1 MVSKNLRTW
10 FVIHFIADY
19 LFGIPLLIAPVW
31 MLSLFG
37 WQIVDPFTA
46 RLVGAALIGIGGA
59 SLLERNASAE
69 TFRAMLTLKLL
80 WASSAIVGMT
90 ATMLTGSYPLIGWGM
105 IAIFVAFFFIWLYYR
120 LQLQEGENK

>member
-1 MVSKNLRTW
+1 
-10 FVIHFIADY
+10 
-19 LFGIPLLIAPVW
+19 
-31 MLSLFG
+31 MLTLFG
-37 WQIVDPFTA
+37 WQTVDPFTA

-80 WASSAIVGMT
+80 WASAAVIGMT
-90 ATMLTGSYPLIGWGM
+90 VTMLTGNYPLIGWGM

-120 LQLQEGENK
+120 LQLQEGGK

>member
-31 MLSLFG
+31 MLTLFG
-37 WQIVDPFTA
+37 WQTVDPFTA

-59 SLLERNASAE
+59 SLLERNAGVE
-69 TFRAMLTLKLL
+69 TFLAMLTLKLL
-80 WASSAIVGMT
+80 WASAAIIGMT
-90 ATMLTGSYPLIGWGM
+90 TTMLTGNYPLIGWGM
-105 IAIFVAFFFIWLYYR
+105 IAIFVVFFFIWLYYR
-120 LQLQEGENK
+120 LQLKEGQNK